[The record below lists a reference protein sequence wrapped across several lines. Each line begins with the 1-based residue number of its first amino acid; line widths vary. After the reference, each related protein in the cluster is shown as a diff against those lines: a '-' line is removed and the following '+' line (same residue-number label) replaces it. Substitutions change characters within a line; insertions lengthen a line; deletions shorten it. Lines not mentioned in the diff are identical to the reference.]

1 MTDHSP
7 HADADET
14 TKRDH
19 TRLEL
24 ALMEQAHLLSHKVE
38 QLTHHLELMQVST
51 IVQKLALLQCLPEG
65 GVVVEVPENQ
75 APLLDDGTRLTRI
88 RVLVVG
94 DKLDIEPA

>member
-1 MTDHSP
+1 MTTDITTP
-7 HADADET
+7 ADET
-14 TKRDH
+14 TKREY
-19 TRLEL
+19 TKLEL
-24 ALMEQAHLLSHKVE
+24 AQMEQLHLALHRVE
-38 QLTHHLELMQVST
+38 QLEHHCELMQVST

-65 GVVVEVPENQ
+65 GVVVEVPEHQ